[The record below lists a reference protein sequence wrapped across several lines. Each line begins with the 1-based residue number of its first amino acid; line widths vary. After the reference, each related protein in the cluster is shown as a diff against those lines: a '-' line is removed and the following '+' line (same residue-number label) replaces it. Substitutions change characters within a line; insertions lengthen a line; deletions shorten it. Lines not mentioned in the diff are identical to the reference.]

1 MLEVSKIW
9 ILGNKHTHADKSI
22 LWDEP
27 FPNLGDPDVLIVD
40 LTPLTKEILDRTD
53 KDKLNQLYSILRDKF
68 LHGGTIIILTPT
80 EPPPVL
86 YYFLPVIPSFTL
98 VPDGFSIKSDPDHR
112 FMSYLEAVK
121 KFTFYISN
129 FDLDRINFSLSSDYP
144 NSNIRCMPVSDQGV
158 ADNSGHRL
166 GATFSIFIQENGVV
180 THVKESGKLV
190 FLPPYTESSDD
201 ALEKIICRYRQ
212 TSANKEPEPQWA
224 ANIILPSLNDIQ
236 NKINAL
242 ESKKKELQT
251 QADTLTQE
259 KQILLDHKRLL
270 YSKHSEL
277 EDAVANAFK
286 VLGFPEIR
294 KLREQ
299 NFEDWVFDF
308 EHEKDVKYG
317 VIEVKGADKRTKQND
332 IIQCSKWVDE
342 RMEIDNKISKGI
354 FVPNQYCQMSYPKSS
369 KDRKKFE
376 SNELDAARMK
386 RICIIP
392 SYVLFEAVKQILEN
406 KKHDRKEIEK
416 KIFNSE
422 GVLEMLL

>member
-9 ILGNKHTHADKSI
+9 ILGNEHTHADKSI

-53 KDKLNQLYSILRDKF
+53 QDKLNQLSFILRDKF
-68 LHGGTIIILTPT
+68 LHGGTIIVLTPS
-80 EPPPVL
+80 EPLSVS
-86 YYFLPVIPSFTL
+86 YDFLPVAPSFTS
-98 VPDGFSIKSDPDHR
+98 VPDGFNIKPNSGHY
-112 FMSYLEAVK
+112 FMSYLKAVK
-121 KFTFYISN
+121 KFTFYIQRFGSGSI
-129 FDLDRINFSLSSDYP
+129 DLSPSSDHTGP
-144 NSNIRCMPVSDQGV
+144 DISCSPVSDQGV
-158 ADNSGHRL
+158 TDNSGHRL
-166 GATFSIFIQENGVV
+166 GATFSIFIQENDVV
-180 THVKESGKLV
+180 RRAEGSGKLV

-212 TSANKEPEPQWA
+212 TGVNKEPEPQWA
-224 ANIILPSLNDIQ
+224 ANVILPSLNDIQ

-251 QADTLTQE
+251 QAYTLTQE

-286 VLGFPEIR
+286 ILGFPEIR

-308 EHEKDVKYG
+308 KHEKDVKYG

-354 FVPNQYCQMSYPKSS
+354 FIPNQYCQIPYPKSS

-422 GVLEMLL
+422 GVLETLL

>member
-9 ILGNKHTHADKSI
+9 ILGNKHPHADKSI

-53 KDKLNQLYSILRDKF
+53 KDKLNQLSSTLCDKF
-68 LHGGTIIILTPT
+68 LHGGTIIVLTPSK
-80 EPPPVL
+80 PL
-86 YYFLPVIPSFTL
+86 SASYSFLPVVPYFL
-98 VPDGFSIKSDPDHR
+98 FVPDGFNIKPDLDHY
-112 FMSYLEAVK
+112 FMSYLKAVK
-121 KFTFYISN
+121 KFTFYIQR
-129 FDLDRINFSLSSDYP
+129 FDSDPINFSLNSDYIGP
-144 NSNIRCMPVSDQGV
+144 NTSCSPVSDQAV
-158 ADNSGHRL
+158 TDNSGHCL
-166 GATFSIFIQENGVV
+166 GATFSIFIQEKGVM
-180 THVKESGKLV
+180 TRVKESGKLV

-201 ALEKIICRYRQ
+201 ALEKIICRYRP
-212 TSANKEPEPQWA
+212 TSVNKEPEPQWA
-224 ANIILPSLNDIQ
+224 TNVSLPSLNDIQ
-236 NKINAL
+236 SKIDTL
-242 ESKKKELQT
+242 ESKKKELQA
-251 QADTLTQE
+251 QSNALTKE
-259 KQILLDHKRLL
+259 KQILLGHKRLL

-286 VLGFPEIR
+286 VLGFQEIR

-308 EHEKDVKYG
+308 KHEKDVKYG

-354 FVPNQYCQMSYPKSS
+354 FVPNQYCQMPYPESS

-376 SNELDAARMK
+376 SNELGAARMK

-406 KKHDRKEIEK
+406 KKYDRKEIEK

-422 GVLEMLL
+422 GVLETLL

>member
-9 ILGNKHTHADKSI
+9 ILGNEHTHADKSI

-53 KDKLNQLYSILRDKF
+53 QDKLNQLSFILRDKF
-68 LHGGTIIILTPT
+68 LHGGTIIVLTPS
-80 EPPPVL
+80 EPLSVS
-86 YYFLPVIPSFTL
+86 YDFLPVAPSFTS
-98 VPDGFSIKSDPDHR
+98 VPDGFNIKPNSGHY
-112 FMSYLEAVK
+112 FMSYLKAVK
-121 KFTFYISN
+121 KFTFYIQRFGSGS
-129 FDLDRINFSLSSDYP
+129 INLSPSSDHTGP
-144 NSNIRCMPVSDQGV
+144 DISCSPVSDQGV
-158 ADNSGHRL
+158 TDNSGHSL

-180 THVKESGKLV
+180 THAEGSGKLV

-201 ALEKIICRYRQ
+201 ALEKIICRYRP
-212 TSANKEPEPQWA
+212 TSVNKEPEPQWA
-224 ANIILPSLNDIQ
+224 ANVILPSLNDIQ

-251 QADTLTQE
+251 QAYTLTQE

-294 KLREQ
+294 KLREH

-308 EHEKDVKYG
+308 KHEKNVKYG

-342 RMEIDNKISKGI
+342 RTEIDDKISKGI
-354 FVPNQYCQMSYPKSS
+354 FVPNQYRQMPYPKSS

-376 SNELDAARMK
+376 SNELGAARMK

-406 KKHDRKEIEK
+406 KKYDRKEIEK

-422 GVLEMLL
+422 GVLETLL

>member
-9 ILGNKHTHADKSI
+9 ILGNEHTPADKSI

-40 LTPLTKEILDRTD
+40 LTPLTKKILDRTD
-53 KDKLNQLYSILRDKF
+53 EDKLNQLSSILCDKF
-68 LHGGTIIILTPT
+68 LHGGTIIVLTPS
-80 EPPPVL
+80 EPPPIS
-86 YYFLPVIPSFTL
+86 YSFLPVAPSFTS
-98 VPDGFSIKSDPDHR
+98 VPDGFSIKPDPGHY
-112 FMSYLEAVK
+112 FMSYLKAVK
-121 KFTFYISN
+121 KFTFYIQR
-129 FDLDRINFSLSSDYP
+129 FDSGPINFSLNSDYIGP
-144 NSNIRCMPVSDQGV
+144 NTSCSPVSDQAV
-158 ADNSGHRL
+158 ADNSGHCL
-166 GATFSIFIQENGVV
+166 GATFSIFIQENDVMTRAEG
-180 THVKESGKLV
+180 SGKLV

-201 ALEKIICRYRQ
+201 ALEKIICRYRPI
-212 TSANKEPEPQWA
+212 SVNKEPEPQWA
-224 ANIILPSLNDIQ
+224 ANVSLPSLNDMQ

-251 QADTLTQE
+251 QAYTLTQE

-308 EHEKDVKYG
+308 KHEKDAKYG
-317 VIEVKGADKRTKQND
+317 VIEVKGADRRTKQND

-354 FVPNQYCQMSYPKSS
+354 FVPNQYCQIPYPKSS

-376 SNELDAARMK
+376 PNELDAARMK
-386 RICIIP
+386 GICIIP
-392 SYVLFEAVKQILEN
+392 SYVLFEAVKQVLEN
-406 KKHDRKEIEK
+406 KKYDRKEIEK

-422 GVLEMLL
+422 GVLETLL

>member
-53 KDKLNQLYSILRDKF
+53 GDKLNQLSFILRDKF
-68 LHGGTIIILTPT
+68 LHGGTIIVLTSSKPLST
-80 EPPPVL
+80 F
-86 YYFLPVIPSFTL
+86 YYFLPVVPSFTP
-98 VPDGFSIKSDPDHR
+98 VPDGFSIKPDPDHW

-121 KFTFYISN
+121 KFTFYIQH
-129 FDLDRINFSLSSDYP
+129 FDSDHINHLL
-144 NSNIRCMPVSDQGV
+144 NSGYTGPHIECSPVSDQAV
-158 ADNSGHRL
+158 ADNSGHCL

-180 THVKESGKLV
+180 THAKGSGKLV

-201 ALEKIICRYRQ
+201 ALEKIICRYRPI
-212 TSANKEPEPQWA
+212 SVNKEPEPQWA
-224 ANIILPSLNDIQ
+224 ANISLPSLNDIQ

-277 EDAVANAFK
+277 EDAVAKAFK

-308 EHEKDVKYG
+308 KHEKDVKYG

-354 FVPNQYCQMSYPKSS
+354 FVPNQYCQMPYPKSS

-376 SNELDAARMK
+376 PNELDAARMK

-406 KKHDRKEIEK
+406 KKYDRKEIEK

-422 GVLEMLL
+422 GVLETLL

>member
-9 ILGNKHTHADKSI
+9 ILGNKHPHADKSI

-53 KDKLNQLYSILRDKF
+53 KDKLNQLSFILRDKF
-68 LHGGTIIILTPT
+68 LHGGIIIVLTPS
-80 EPPPVL
+80 EPLSVS
-86 YYFLPVIPSFTL
+86 YDFLPVAPSFTS
-98 VPDGFSIKSDPDHR
+98 VPDGFNIKPDSDHY
-112 FMSYLEAVK
+112 FMSYLKAVK
-121 KFTFYISN
+121 KFTFYIQRFGSGS
-129 FDLDRINFSLSSDYP
+129 INLSPISDHTGP
-144 NSNIRCMPVSDQGV
+144 DISCSPVLGQAV
-158 ADNSGHRL
+158 ADNSGHSL
-166 GATFSIFIQENGVV
+166 GATFSIFIQENDVV
-180 THVKESGKLV
+180 THAEGSGKLV

-201 ALEKIICRYRQ
+201 ALEKIICRYRP
-212 TSANKEPEPQWA
+212 TGVKEPEPQWA
-224 ANIILPSLNDIQ
+224 TNVSLPSLNDIQ
-236 NKINAL
+236 NKIDTL
-242 ESKKKELQT
+242 ESKKKELQA

-259 KQILLDHKRLL
+259 KQILLGHKRLL

-286 VLGFPEIR
+286 VLGFQEIR

-342 RMEIDNKISKGI
+342 RMEIDDKISKGI
-354 FVPNQYCQMSYPKSS
+354 FVPNQYCQMPYPKSS

-376 SNELDAARMK
+376 SNELGAARMK

-406 KKHDRKEIEK
+406 KKYDRKEIEK

-422 GVLEMLL
+422 GVLETLL

>member
-53 KDKLNQLYSILRDKF
+53 QDKLNQLSSVLRDKF
-68 LHGGTIIILTPT
+68 LHGGTIIVLTPSKPLST
-80 EPPPVL
+80 F
-86 YYFLPVIPSFTL
+86 YYFLPVVPSFTP
-98 VPDGFSIKSDPDHR
+98 VPDGFSIKPDPDHW

-121 KFTFYISN
+121 KFTFYIRH
-129 FDLDRINFSLSSDYP
+129 FDSDHINHLLNSDYIGP
-144 NSNIRCMPVSDQGV
+144 NTSCSSVSDQGV
-158 ADNSGHRL
+158 TDNSGHRL

-212 TSANKEPEPQWA
+212 TGINKEPEPPWTA
-224 ANIILPSLNDIQ
+224 SVRLSSLDNIQ

-251 QADTLTQE
+251 QTDALTQE

-308 EHEKDVKYG
+308 KHEKDVKYG

-354 FVPNQYCQMSYPKSS
+354 FVPNQYCQMPYPKSS

-376 SNELDAARMK
+376 PNELGTVRMK
-386 RICIIP
+386 GICIIP

-422 GVLEMLL
+422 GVLETLL

>member
-53 KDKLNQLYSILRDKF
+53 KDKLNQLSFILRDKF
-68 LHGGTIIILTPT
+68 LHGGTIIVLTPSK
-80 EPPPVL
+80 PL
-86 YYFLPVIPSFTL
+86 SASYSFLPVVPSFLL
-98 VPDGFSIKSDPDHR
+98 VPDGFSIKLDSGHY
-112 FMSYLEAVK
+112 FMSYLKAVK
-121 KFTFYISN
+121 KFTFYIRR
-129 FDLDRINFSLSSDYP
+129 FDSSSISLSP
-144 NSNIRCMPVSDQGV
+144 ISNHIGSNTSCSPVSDQGV
-158 ADNSGHRL
+158 TDNSGHRL

-180 THVKESGKLV
+180 TRAEGSGKLV

-201 ALEKIICRYRQ
+201 ALEKIICRYRP
-212 TSANKEPEPQWA
+212 TSVNKEPEPQWA
-224 ANIILPSLNDIQ
+224 ANVILPSLNDIQ

-251 QADTLTQE
+251 QAYTLTQE

-308 EHEKDVKYG
+308 KHEKDVKYG

-354 FVPNQYCQMSYPKSS
+354 FVPNQYCQIPYPKSS

-392 SYVLFEAVKQILEN
+392 SYVLFEAVKQILED
-406 KKHDRKEIEK
+406 KKYDRKEIEK

-422 GVLEMLL
+422 GVLETLL

>member
-9 ILGNKHTHADKSI
+9 ILGNKHPHADKSI

-40 LTPLTKEILDRTD
+40 LTPLTKKILDRTD
-53 KDKLNQLYSILRDKF
+53 QDKLNQLSSILCDKF
-68 LHGGTIIILTPT
+68 LHGGTIIVLTPS
-80 EPPPVL
+80 EPPPIS
-86 YYFLPVIPSFTL
+86 YSFLPVAPSFTS
-98 VPDGFSIKSDPDHR
+98 VPDGFNIKPDYGHY
-112 FMSYLEAVK
+112 FISYLKAVK
-121 KFTFYISN
+121 KFTFYIQRFGSGS
-129 FDLDRINFSLSSDYP
+129 INLSPSSDHTGP
-144 NSNIRCMPVSDQGV
+144 DISCSQVSNQGV
-158 ADNSGHRL
+158 TDNSGHCL
-166 GATFSIFIQENGVV
+166 GATFSIFIQENDVV
-180 THVKESGKLV
+180 TRAEGSGKLV

-201 ALEKIICRYRQ
+201 ALEKIICRYRP
-212 TSANKEPEPQWA
+212 TSVNKEPEPQWVT
-224 ANIILPSLNDIQ
+224 NVSLPSLNDIQ
-236 NKINAL
+236 NKIDAL
-242 ESKKKELQT
+242 ESKKKELQA
-251 QADTLTQE
+251 QSIALTKE
-259 KQILLDHKRLL
+259 KQILLGHKRLL

-277 EDAVANAFK
+277 EDAVADAFK

-342 RMEIDNKISKGI
+342 RTEIDNKISKGI
-354 FVPNQYCQMSYPKSS
+354 FVPNQYRQMPYPKSS

-376 SNELDAARMK
+376 SNELGAARMK
-386 RICIIP
+386 GICIIP

-406 KKHDRKEIEK
+406 KKYDRKKIEK
-416 KIFNSE
+416 KIFNSK
-422 GVLEMLL
+422 GVLETLL

>member
-53 KDKLNQLYSILRDKF
+53 KDKLNQLSFILRDKF
-68 LHGGTIIILTPT
+68 LHGGTIIVLTPS
-80 EPPPVL
+80 EPPPIS
-86 YYFLPVIPSFTL
+86 YSFLPVAPSFTS
-98 VPDGFSIKSDPDHR
+98 VPDGFSIKPDPDHY
-112 FMSYLEAVK
+112 FMSYLKAVK
-121 KFTFYISN
+121 KFTFCISD
-129 FDLDRINFSLSSDYP
+129 FDLDRINFSLNSDYTGF
-144 NSNIRCMPVSDQGV
+144 NIRCIPVSGQV
-158 ADNSGHRL
+158 VVDNSGHRL
-166 GATFSIFIQENGVV
+166 GATFSIFVQKNGVM
-180 THVKESGKLV
+180 THAEESGKLV

-201 ALEKIICRYRQ
+201 ALEKIICRYRP
-212 TSANKEPEPQWA
+212 TGVNKEPEPQWA
-224 ANIILPSLNDIQ
+224 VNIRLPSLDDIQ
-236 NKINAL
+236 NKIDTL
-242 ESKKKELQT
+242 ESQQKELQA
-251 QADTLTQE
+251 QAIALTKE
-259 KQILLDHKRLL
+259 KQILLGHKRLL

-308 EHEKDVKYG
+308 KHEKDVKYG

-342 RMEIDNKISKGI
+342 RTEIDNKISKGI
-354 FVPNQYCQMSYPKSS
+354 FVPNQYCQMPYPKSS

-376 SNELDAARMK
+376 PNELGAARMK

-422 GVLEMLL
+422 GVLETLL